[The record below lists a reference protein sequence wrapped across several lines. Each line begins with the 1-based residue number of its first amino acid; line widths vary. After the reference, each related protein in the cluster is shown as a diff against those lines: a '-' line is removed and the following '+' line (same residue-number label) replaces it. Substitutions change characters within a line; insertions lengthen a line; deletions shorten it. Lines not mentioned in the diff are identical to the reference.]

1 MMTTGLDSATMSIKQ
16 LGGSLCT
23 RAQSLNVQRKAI
35 HDLCIDSSIIAR
47 EKYEKFQEMKDSYV
61 LAEND
66 FRGELEMFW
75 DLLNRTEDMLK
86 NNAKS
91 VETMEV
97 SSNHNDSS
105 SLSPIEEVPV
115 PDSAYSQDE
124 TESENT
130 HNVDVSESLEFGV
143 PEPAQQMMRRES
155 VDLSAH
161 TRTEPEPESVAP
173 MTESVPIEAEHKE
186 APAWPRSAHATPEPT
201 AMKSQDVV
209 PDYRRCVI
217 SRVTIS
223 AGVSTTDNGFA
234 LWRKNKGQKMYTAT
248 ELYCTKTFGGDT
260 KKLRRYLVA
269 KGGFSAKEIES
280 IRVFQVQDREKGKMV
295 HHARVIVNGKTS
307 AIEDKIDELESSR
320 GIKQKNVIWISRMKR
335 NDRSNKLMVR
345 NFDIL
350 SGNDRRRMTQMF
362 SSFGALDGD
371 VKIGRNSDGINFAMV
386 TFRDMEDARFCERT
400 QNDSWYRQD
409 MGRSALSF
417 NGRMLQIGYADNVN
431 VHRNTNSRKTQ
442 RKNRKG
448 RW

>member
-1 MMTTGLDSATMSIKQ
+1 MT
-16 LGGSLCT
+16 
-23 RAQSLNVQRKAI
+23 QSLDVQRKAI
-35 HDLCIDSSIIAR
+35 HDLCIDSSMIAT

-161 TRTEPEPESVAP
+161 TRTEPEPE
-173 MTESVPIEAEHKE
+173 
-186 APAWPRSAHATPEPT
+186 PEYSIHNI
-201 AMKSQDVV
+201 AIGSKLVFC
-209 PDYRRCVI
+209 DYRRCVI

-269 KGGFSAKEIES
+269 KGGFSAKEIQS

-350 SGNDRRRMTQMF
+350 SGNDRRRMTQTF

-371 VKIGRNSDGINFAMV
+371 VKIGRNNDGINFAMV